1 MGELASKRATSIEIR
16 CKSLRFAPTGR
27 GWAAATTEGLL
38 IYSLDDRLMFD
49 PFDLDIDITPK
60 NIRKTLDGGHHLKAL
75 IVRDQ
80 SLMPHTHTTARTRA
94 AHTPVLFTDG
104 SAFE

>member
-75 IVRDQ
+75 IVRT
-80 SLMPHTHTTARTRA
+80 SPSCRTRTTARA